1 MTRLPLQ
8 ASPDL
13 QQELRKISLPVR
25 LTKSSLLFEQGE
37 KPKGVYLVES
47 GSIALMLKL
56 VRGKTV
62 YERSV
67 GKGSVLG
74 LPATVNGTAYSLT
87 AKALCDVDLAFV
99 PRETLIAA
107 MDRNIS
113 LAIEILRVLSQ
124 EVQAMRDVIRVRWE
138 PSGSAR
144 KRPSRATS
152 VWGRIRPSE

>member
-1 MTRLPLQ
+1 MARLPLQ
-8 ASPDL
+8 ASADL
-13 QQELRKISLPVR
+13 QQKLRKISIPVR
-25 LTKSSLLFEQGE
+25 LTKSSLLFKQGE

-56 VRGKTV
+56 VRGRTV
-62 YERSV
+62 YERNV

-74 LPATVNGTAYSLT
+74 LPASVNDTAYSLT
-87 AKALCDVDLAFV
+87 AKALCDVDVAFV
-99 PRETLIAA
+99 PRENLIAE

-144 KRPSRATS
+144 KRPTRASS
-152 VWGRIRPSE
+152 VWGRIPPSE

>member
-1 MTRLPLQ
+1 MARLPLQ
-8 ASPDL
+8 ASADL
-13 QQELRKISLPVR
+13 QQKLRKISIPVR
-25 LTKSSLLFEQGE
+25 LTKSSLLFKQGE

-56 VRGKTV
+56 ARGRTV
-62 YERSV
+62 YERNV

-74 LPATVNGTAYSLT
+74 LPATVNDTAYSLT
-87 AKALCDVDLAFV
+87 AKALCDVDVAFV
-99 PRETLIAA
+99 PRENLIAE

-144 KRPSRATS
+144 KRPTRTSS
-152 VWGRIRPSE
+152 VWGRIPPSE